1 MAVQVIRKI
10 ASSLGKLFFS
20 QVEPVSKLI
29 VESLMRDKYSSAIRK
44 ESTKMLNTLLM
55 CTNDSEQMKVL
66 INLYL
71 PALGMQ
77 INTRLATPQGPDFR
91 SVKWLMQETAR
102 CFNHFYN
109 YKGAF
114 LTEEMTVNLVG
125 LMGKVLEQVTIDKE
139 QRIAQFQTYK
149 KKMTEEEVEEF
160 EENVQKI
167 DKCWTYVME
176 IASVLLRNMSEVASP
191 EVLKR
196 LVPKYA
202 KILQEEDRK
211 DYEVV
216 PALCFLDDCI
226 EFGNDML
233 YQTVSGQAASKLL
246 EVLEKRGPNE

>member
-1 MAVQVIRKI
+1 
-10 ASSLGKLFFS
+10 
-20 QVEPVSKLI
+20 
-29 VESLMRDKYSSAIRK
+29 
-44 ESTKMLNTLLM
+44 
-55 CTNDSEQMKVL
+55 
-66 INLYL
+66 
-71 PALGMQ
+71 
-77 INTRLATPQGPDFR
+77 
-91 SVKWLMQETAR
+91 MQETAR

-176 IASVLLRNMSEVASP
+176 ITSVLLRNMSEVASP

-211 DYEVV
+211 DYDYRAFLEDIEEDPEVRQNV
-216 PALCFLDDCI
+216 NKYRDEDVIEELLGKLSLNPTEPKGDVKKSPMLEALDKGKAMV
-226 EFGNDML
+226 EG
-233 YQTVSGQAASKLL
+233 
-246 EVLEKRGPNE
+246 